1 MCLGF
6 LTGTFMI
13 ATVFTAW
20 DIYKNTHLIL
30 GIIYTTFWVIMTLLI
45 AIAILNNKS
54 FPISYAIILIVYF
67 IVALI
72 NLLIVTILRYEPIN
86 ETNLIVQATI
96 QKLTVYFSLICFLIL
111 GLKALELEK
120 KKEILNSA
128 S

>member
-1 MCLGF
+1 
-6 LTGTFMI
+6 
-13 ATVFTAW
+13 
-20 DIYKNTHLIL
+20 
-30 GIIYTTFWVIMTLLI
+30 MTLLI